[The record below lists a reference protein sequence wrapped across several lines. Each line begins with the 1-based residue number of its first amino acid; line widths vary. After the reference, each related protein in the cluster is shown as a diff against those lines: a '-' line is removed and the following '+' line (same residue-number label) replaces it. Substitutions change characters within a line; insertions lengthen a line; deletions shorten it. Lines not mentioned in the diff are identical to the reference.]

1 MAANR
6 GPYAKGVERREEIL
20 RVALEV
26 VAEHGYR
33 YAFNHEIAK
42 RAGLSQAGLT
52 HYFPSREELYMDLL
66 RARDARDT
74 ATYWVPSPDFDGF
87 LAIIAHNA
95 TVPGLVQLY
104 VEFSAEAS
112 IGKHPA
118 HGFFLERQVW
128 LHEKFVAA
136 VHSAQSNGEFG
147 DGIDVDEIAEILMA
161 AADGVQQQW
170 LLDRS
175 IDMVA
180 RLRTLWTALA
190 ASSRL
195 ESHALL

>member
-33 YAFNHEIAK
+33 YAFNHEIAR
-42 RAGLSQAGLT
+42 RAGLSQAGLM

-66 RARDARDT
+66 RARDARDSQ
-74 ATYWVPSPDFDGF
+74 AYWVPSPDIDGI
-87 LAIIAHNA
+87 LGIIAHNA

-118 HGFFLERQVW
+118 HGFFLERQAWV
-128 LHEKFVAA
+128 HERFVAA
-136 VHSAQSNGEFG
+136 VHVAQGDGEFG
-147 DGIDVDEIAEILMA
+147 ETCDPHEVAAILMA

-175 IDMVA
+175 IDMAA
-180 RLRTLWTALA
+180 RLRILWTALA

-195 ESHALL
+195 ESSALL

>member
-42 RAGLSQAGLT
+42 RAGLSQAGLM

-74 ATYWVPSPDFDGF
+74 EMYWTPSPDFDGI
-87 LAIIAHNA
+87 LRIIAHNA

-112 IGKHPA
+112 VGKHPA
-118 HGFFLERQVW
+118 HEFFIERQAW
-128 LHEKFVAA
+128 LHENFVAA
-136 VHSAQSNGEFG
+136 VHIAQGAGEFG
-147 DGIDVDEIAEILMA
+147 DRIDPDEAAAILIA

-195 ESHALL
+195 ESPVLL